1 MSLPILIKPLS
12 FRLGLF
18 YYFRFALKGSKFYIT
33 IIIFLF
39 FSVEQIM
46 SQEIDSSFIEVN
58 NSYDSLLNSD
68 VNTIDKLFYKHSN
81 NVLINNIGPFGSHYY
96 FPTTYFLFQK
106 ELIKKKDDLL
116 IKYYKLKG
124 VKPFTNISY
133 LNASRKEQIISIKH
147 IQQLGKQLKFN
158 FDLKKVSSPG
168 AYQNQEVN
176 NTLFKAELA
185 YQSKN
190 NNYEIS
196 FNNVIQRDFFELNG
210 GLFDVLNFENKLSDN
225 ERNYQVNL
233 ATSNSYLK
241 RYKYILEQRLDLFKV
256 NAGSS
261 NKQSVY
267 IKHNT
272 NYQTKTNAF
281 FDNEARS
288 SIYSSI
294 FIDSVATVDSI
305 YSNNISNTGFIGF
318 RSQKFFMEGLYQYD
332 AINYFQSYGLDTN
345 FQNSY
350 IGIVTEFKEKKYK
363 VEAIL
368 KYGVGGYRKEE
379 VLSEIDVERV
389 SEKFSLKL
397 KGGYFLTQ
405 PDLKFVNYTSNH
417 FDWKNYG
424 FDKQSLLKA
433 KLDFEWIKPQLEFVG
448 ETKLI
453 DNAFYYDTLAQ
464 ANQFNGTLSMTSLS
478 LSKKYKLLNF
488 YFKTALVY
496 QSTSNKN
503 ILPLP
508 EIVGRQIAYYQK
520 HIFKKALKIQL
531 GVGVTY
537 STEYYGYA
545 FMPALQEFYVQENK
559 KLGYYP
565 SVDVFLNT
573 HLKRAQI
580 FLKYEHINAGGSLS
594 KSYLA
599 PNYPELNKSLKFGVS
614 WNLFD

>member
-18 YYFRFALKGSKFYIT
+18 YYFRFALNSSKLH
-33 IIIFLF
+33 IIILIVLF
-39 FSVEQIM
+39 FSVEQII

-68 VNTIDKLFYKHSN
+68 ANTIDRLFYKHSN
-81 NVLINNIGPFGSHYY
+81 NVLLNNIGPFGSHYY
-96 FPTTYFLFQK
+96 YPTTYFLFQN

-116 IKYYKLKG
+116 VKYYKLNG

-147 IQQLGKQLKFN
+147 YQQFGKQLRFN
-158 FDLKKVSSPG
+158 FDLNKISSPG
-168 AYQNQEVN
+168 AYQNQEAN
-176 NTLFKAELA
+176 NTLFKGELS
-185 YQSKN
+185 YQSKKS
-190 NNYEIS
+190 NYEIS
-196 FNNVIQRDFFELNG
+196 FNSEIQRDFFELNG

-241 RYKYILEQRLDLFKV
+241 RYKYNLEQRLDLFKI
-256 NAGSS
+256 NTDSLNRSS
-261 NKQSVY
+261 IYV
-267 IKHNT
+267 KHNF
-272 NYQTKTNAF
+272 NYETKTNAF
-281 FDNEARS
+281 FDNEASS

-294 FIDSVATVDSI
+294 FIDSIATVDSI
-305 YSNNISNTGFIGF
+305 YTNNISNTGFIGF
-318 RSQKFFMEGLYQYD
+318 RAKQFSIEGLYQYD

-350 IGIVTEFKEKKYK
+350 VGMTVRFEGKRYK
-363 VEAIL
+363 SEAVL
-368 KYGVGGYRKEE
+368 KCGVGGYRTEDI
-379 VLSEIDVERV
+379 LSEIYVERF
-389 SEKFSLKL
+389 SEKFNLNL
-397 KGGYFLTQ
+397 TGGYFLTQ

-417 FDWKNYG
+417 FEWKNYA
-424 FDKQSLLKA
+424 FEKQAMYKLSLNFK
-433 KLDFEWIKPQLEFVG
+433 WIKPQLDLIG

-453 DNAFYYDTLAQ
+453 DNALYYDTLAQ
-464 ANQFNGTLSMTSLS
+464 ANQFRGNLSMTSLS
-478 LSKKYKLLNF
+478 LSKKYRLLNF

-496 QSTSNKN
+496 QSTSNKK

-508 EIVGRQIAYYQK
+508 EIVGQQIAYYQK
-520 HIFKKALKIQL
+520 YIFKKALKIQL

-545 FMPALQEFYVQENK
+545 FMPALQEFYVQGNK

-565 SVDVFLNT
+565 SFDVFLNT

-580 FLKYEHINAGGSLS
+580 FLKYEHINARGSLS

-599 PNYPELNKSLKFGVS
+599 PSYPQLNKSLKFGVS